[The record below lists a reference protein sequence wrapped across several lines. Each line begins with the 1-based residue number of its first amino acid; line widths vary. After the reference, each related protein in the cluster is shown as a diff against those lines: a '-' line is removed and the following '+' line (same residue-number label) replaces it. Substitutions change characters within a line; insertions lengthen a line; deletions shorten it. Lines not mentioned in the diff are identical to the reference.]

1 MCEIIFLVRCV
12 IDCTAD
18 GKRDRLNN
26 KEDNAPRII
35 HLSVAVRMTKKKKI
49 SSLRARLPSRSAFCS
64 ILIIWRNRFVYYSW
78 YFGSM
83 SRSEATDLLMKEREG
98 GVFLVRDSTT
108 ILGDYVLCVR

>member
-1 MCEIIFLVRCV
+1 MILDHSYHEKQKIKSIYLFLC
-12 IDCTAD
+12 
-18 GKRDRLNN
+18 
-26 KEDNAPRII
+26 
-35 HLSVAVRMTKKKKI
+35 
-49 SSLRARLPSRSAFCS
+49 
-64 ILIIWRNRFVYYSW
+64 SW

>member
-1 MCEIIFLVRCV
+1 MHELTRVLVNQKSVRNMNNFLP
-12 IDCTAD
+12 ISAF
-18 GKRDRLNN
+18 
-26 KEDNAPRII
+26 APNIE
-35 HLSVAVRMTKKKKI
+35 LTGSL
-49 SSLRARLPSRSAFCS
+49 SSLF
-64 ILIIWRNRFVYYSW
+64 SW